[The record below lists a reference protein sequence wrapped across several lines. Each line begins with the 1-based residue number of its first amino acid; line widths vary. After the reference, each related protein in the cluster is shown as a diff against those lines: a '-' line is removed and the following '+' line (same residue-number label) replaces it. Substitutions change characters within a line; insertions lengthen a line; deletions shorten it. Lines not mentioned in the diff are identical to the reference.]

1 MIYSLILSFLSVYI
15 YTLPKNLHDDKLTYF
30 IFSLCVYLYLTGG
43 VADRVLSQLLTE
55 LDGIRPL
62 KQVVVLAATN
72 RPDLVDGALT
82 RPGRIDR
89 MLYVSLPDAL
99 ARHEILNI
107 HTRKVPLDVDVDLK
121 KISCLAMGLSGAEIA
136 GLCREASMHAMER
149 NAMEVKQ
156 IDFVNAMNDIEPRT
170 TVGMLEFYESFG
182 K

>member
-1 MIYSLILSFLSVYI
+1 M
-15 YTLPKNLHDDKLTYF
+15 
-30 IFSLCVYLYLTGG
+30 
-43 VADRVLSQLLTE
+43 LSQLLTE

-89 MLYVSLPDAL
+89 MLYVCLPDAL

-107 HTRKVPLDVDVDLK
+107 HTRKVPLNVDVDLIEIGK
-121 KISCLAMGLSGAEIA
+121 KTKGLSGAEIA

-156 IDFVNAMNDIEPRT
+156 MDFVNAMNDIEPRT

>member
-1 MIYSLILSFLSVYI
+1 M
-15 YTLPKNLHDDKLTYF
+15 
-30 IFSLCVYLYLTGG
+30 TGG

-89 MLYVSLPDAL
+89 MLYVSPPDEDGRL
-99 ARHEILNI
+99 EILNI
-107 HTRKVPLDVDVDLK
+107 HTKKTPLGTLVNLK
-121 KISCLAMGLSGAEIA
+121 EIAHKSTGFSGAEIA
-136 GLCREASMHAMER
+136 ALCREAALHAIEED
-149 NAMEVKQ
+149 AQALVVEHAHFLKALEEVVPQ
-156 IDFVNAMNDIEPRT
+156 T
-170 TVGMLEFYESFG
+170 TEKMLLYYENFN

>member
-1 MIYSLILSFLSVYI
+1 
-15 YTLPKNLHDDKLTYF
+15 
-30 IFSLCVYLYLTGG
+30 
-43 VADRVLSQLLTE
+43 
-55 LDGIRPL
+55 
-62 KQVVVLAATN
+62 
-72 RPDLVDGALT
+72 
-82 RPGRIDR
+82 

>member
-1 MIYSLILSFLSVYI
+1 M
-15 YTLPKNLHDDKLTYF
+15 
-30 IFSLCVYLYLTGG
+30 
-43 VADRVLSQLLTE
+43 LSQLLTE

-99 ARHEILNI
+99 ARYEILNI
-107 HTRKVPLDVDVDLK
+107 HTRKVPLDVEVDLK

-156 IDFVNAMNDIEPRT
+156 MDFVNAMNDIEPRT

>member
-1 MIYSLILSFLSVYI
+1 M
-15 YTLPKNLHDDKLTYF
+15 
-30 IFSLCVYLYLTGG
+30 TGG

-107 HTRKVPLDVDVDLK
+107 HTRKVPLHV
-121 KISCLAMGLSGAEIA
+121 GEYLSEGAA
-136 GLCREASMHAMER
+136 REWSTVVIKRRSGTRMEHC
-149 NAMEVKQ
+149 
-156 IDFVNAMNDIEPRT
+156 
-170 TVGMLEFYESFG
+170 S
-182 K
+182 

>member
-1 MIYSLILSFLSVYI
+1 M
-15 YTLPKNLHDDKLTYF
+15 
-30 IFSLCVYLYLTGG
+30 
-43 VADRVLSQLLTE
+43 LSQLLTE

-99 ARHEILNI
+99 ARYEILNI
-107 HTRKVPLDVDVDLK
+107 HTRKVPLDVEVDLK

-156 IDFVNAMNDIEPRT
+156 MDFVNAMKEVEPRT